1 MTRSLVAL
9 LVLAIPVSASADEIA
24 VPLEKAAPAPAAA
37 EKRIT
42 GGTGQTVSHD
52 CGAGGKVV
60 VEISSS
66 KIALTGACSK
76 VDLLGS
82 HNAVTVASTI
92 ELIVA
97 GTENRGTLD
106 AVDLITTLGN
116 RNVLTYKRAV
126 KEKKT
131 KVALLGKGNS
141 ATAAK

>member
-1 MTRSLVAL
+1 MMRSLVAL
-9 LVLAIPVSASADEIA
+9 LVLAIPVSARADEIA
-24 VPLEKAAPAPAAA
+24 VPLEKADPAPAA

-42 GGTGQTVSHD
+42 GGTGQTVSHH
-52 CGAGGKVV
+52 CRAGGKVI

-76 VDLLGS
+76 IDLLGS
-82 HNAVTVASTI
+82 RNTVTVASTI

-116 RNVLTYKRAV
+116 RNVLTYKRPA
-126 KEKKT
+126 KT
-131 KVALLGKGNS
+131 KQTRIALLGKGNS